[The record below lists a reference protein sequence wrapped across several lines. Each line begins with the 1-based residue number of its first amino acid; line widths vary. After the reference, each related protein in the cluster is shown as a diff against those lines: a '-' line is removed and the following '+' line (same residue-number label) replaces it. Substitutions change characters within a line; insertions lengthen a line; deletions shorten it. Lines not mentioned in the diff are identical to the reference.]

1 MFAQT
6 FAAVDVAAAAAVAA
20 AVAAVA
26 YSNNVTAVGATTANR
41 CTTATCNNIANGKW

>member
-6 FAAVDVAAAAAVAA
+6 FAAVDVAAA